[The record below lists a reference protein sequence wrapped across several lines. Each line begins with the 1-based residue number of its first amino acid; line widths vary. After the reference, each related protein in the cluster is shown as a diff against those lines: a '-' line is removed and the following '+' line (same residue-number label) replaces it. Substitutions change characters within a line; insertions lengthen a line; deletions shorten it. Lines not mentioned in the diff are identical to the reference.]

1 MRDARGKREQ
11 RDTAR
16 KIKGFGRRKEL
27 AFAILLL
34 GMVPVLCL
42 APSSCS
48 RKPELPVLSAADSLR
63 IVRDNLE
70 HRTEVDSFFRTDP
83 GSPFKRDTAAEYRG
97 LRWYPIDPRFC
108 VSSELHR
115 YDDPETVLVK
125 GTKGE
130 DRRELRYG
138 YFEFVLP
145 DTGGTPV
152 PVRLNVY
159 KFTPYDGQR
168 YVLYRDNLSVWFTD
182 RTTGNETYGV
192 GRYIDVGTE
201 SSDARHVYQI
211 DFNKAYNP
219 YCAYSSMYSCA
230 VPRKE
235 DHLNLAVRAG
245 ELTYH

>member
-1 MRDARGKREQ
+1 MNVKKPMQ
-11 RDTAR
+11 RQLVFALLV
-16 KIKGFGRRKEL
+16 L
-27 AFAILLL
+27 AMIPA
-34 GMVPVLCL
+34 LCL
-42 APSSCS
+42 APASCS
-48 RKPELPVLSAADSLR
+48 REPELPLLSATDSLD

-70 HRTEVDSFFRTDP
+70 HRAEVDSFFRTDA
-83 GSPFKRDTAAEYRG
+83 GSPFKRDTAAGYRG
-97 LRWYPIDPRFC
+97 IRWYSVDPRFC
-108 VSSELHR
+108 VFSELHR

-138 YFEFVLP
+138 FFQFVLP
-145 DTGGTPV
+145 DTDGTPR
-152 PVRLNVY
+152 PVKLNVY

-168 YVLYRDNLSVWFTD
+168 YLLYRDNLSVWFTD
-182 RTTGNETYGV
+182 RTTGKETYGV

-201 SSDARHVYQI
+201 APDPGHVYRI

-219 YCAYSSMYSCA
+219 YCAYSNMYSCA

-235 DHLNLAVRAG
+235 DHLNIAVRAG

>member
-1 MRDARGKREQ
+1 MRQ
-11 RDTAR
+11 
-16 KIKGFGRRKEL
+16 KIWKQKTVAALVL
-27 AFAILLL
+27 ALA
-34 GMVPVLCL
+34 VPVMCL
-42 APSSCS
+42 APASCS
-48 RKPELPVLSAADSLR
+48 QKPEPPVLSAADSLD
-63 IVRDNLE
+63 IVRDNSD
-70 HRTEVDSFFRTDP
+70 HRAEVDSFFRTDP

-97 LRWYPIDPRFC
+97 IHWYPVDVHYC
-108 VSSELHR
+108 VFSRLYR
-115 YDDPETVLVK
+115 YTSPETVVVK

-138 YFEFVLP
+138 YFELILP
-145 DTGGTPV
+145 DTDGTPR
-152 PVRLNVY
+152 PVKINVY

-182 RTTGNETYGV
+182 RTTGKETYGV

-201 SSDARHVYQI
+201 VHEPGHLYRV

-235 DHLNLAVRAG
+235 DHIDLAVRAG